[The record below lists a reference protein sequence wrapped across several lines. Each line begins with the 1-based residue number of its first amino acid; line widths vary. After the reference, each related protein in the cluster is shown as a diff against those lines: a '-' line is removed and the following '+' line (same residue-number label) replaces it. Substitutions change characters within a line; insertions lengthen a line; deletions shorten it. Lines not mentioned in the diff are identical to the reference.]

1 MPIEY
6 VLMAISGDHKNAK
19 PTRVLTAKIIKLKKL

>member
-6 VLMAISGDHKNAK
+6 VLLVINGDHNDPK
-19 PTRVLTAKIIKLKKL
+19 PTRVLTAIITEVEKL